1 MRKFMNLEF
10 DKNKKIHQKKALTI
24 LLGLIEW

>member
-10 DKNKKIHQKKALTI
+10 DKNKNVHQKKALTI
-24 LLGLIEW
+24 LL